1 MKIDIFFYLLLV
13 LISFLVCFFFFF
25 FLSFSISPSLL
36 LFSIALVT
44 SSLLASKLRFSIIT
58 LSIFLIRIAL
68 RLLPTCS
75 FFFPLSVFSLS
86 PLFLFYLWYSTF
98 PAFEESLH
106 CITVTITGENKISIL
121 RRISISSY
129 WLAKLCIHVFLI
141 NISIFLK
148 RHYHYKWK
156 RILSLIFHSIQFFR
170 NAVLPLSKP
179 SLRVCDVAA
188 PFWKIATACITGCT
202 NDSR

>member
-25 FLSFSISPSLL
+25 FF
-36 LFSIALVT
+36 
-44 SSLLASKLRFSIIT
+44 
-58 LSIFLIRIAL
+58 IF
-68 RLLPTCS
+68 
-75 FFFPLSVFSLS
+75 FHFSLS
-86 PLFLFYLWYSTF
+86 SSLFHCTRNIQSASLEATFLYNYSVNLSHPYSFTSSSYLLFLFSSLRVF
-98 PAFEESLH
+98 PVSFVSVLFMILDVSAFEESLH

-156 RILSLIFHSIQFFR
+156 RILSNFSFNSIF
-170 NAVLPLSKP
+170 P
-179 SLRVCDVAA
+179 
-188 PFWKIATACITGCT
+188 
-202 NDSR
+202 

>member
-25 FLSFSISPSLL
+25 FF
-36 LFSIALVT
+36 
-44 SSLLASKLRFSIIT
+44 
-58 LSIFLIRIAL
+58 IF
-68 RLLPTCS
+68 
-75 FFFPLSVFSLS
+75 FHFSLS
-86 PLFLFYLWYSTF
+86 SSLFHCTRNIQSASLEATFLYNYSVNLSHPYSFTSSSYLLFLFSSLRVF
-98 PAFEESLH
+98 PVSFVSVLFMILDVSAFEESLH
-106 CITVTITGENKISIL
+106 CITVTITGENKIPIL

-156 RILSLIFHSIQFFR
+156 RILSNFSFNSIF
-170 NAVLPLSKP
+170 P
-179 SLRVCDVAA
+179 
-188 PFWKIATACITGCT
+188 
-202 NDSR
+202 

>member
-25 FLSFSISPSLL
+25 FF
-36 LFSIALVT
+36 
-44 SSLLASKLRFSIIT
+44 
-58 LSIFLIRIAL
+58 IF
-68 RLLPTCS
+68 
-75 FFFPLSVFSLS
+75 FHFSLS
-86 PLFLFYLWYSTF
+86 SSLFHCTRNIQSASLEATFLYNYSVNLSHPYSFTSSSYLLFLFSSLRVF
-98 PAFEESLH
+98 PVSFVSVLFMILDVSAFEESLH
-106 CITVTITGENKISIL
+106 CITVTITGGNKISIL

-156 RILSLIFHSIQFFR
+156 RILSNFSFNSIF
-170 NAVLPLSKP
+170 P
-179 SLRVCDVAA
+179 
-188 PFWKIATACITGCT
+188 
-202 NDSR
+202 